1 MRGGS
6 ERNGEAPPGNL
17 TNPIDKKDLNMTA
30 NQPRQPARAA
40 SLHGLVIDRTER
52 PVIDELAALRLQNP
66 CDADYAGFVKNPPSI
81 AAIAVRA
88 RHHAEE
94 AARFVALVQNTNEA
108 TFRSHVGQLF
118 SVVILNN
125 IANIAIALLPA
136 HTGVDRHAKREQ
148 GYAVLGTLDD
158 PHDNPL
164 RSIGQI
170 AFGLRRIDA
179 VQVAHDAIAFAAASG
194 RAPEEPGRATVH
206 SLEEQATLNTWL
218 ARGIDTDALME
229 EARHHVR
236 AATRFARSLRDD
248 DLGPAEYEATNAA
261 QEGAILQHLI
271 AFARIALAPQV
282 HDARARL
289 QSACDQMTARPQ
301 ARATLELAMAMGD
314 HLRSMMTSDR
324 S

>member
-1 MRGGS
+1 
-6 ERNGEAPPGNL
+6 
-17 TNPIDKKDLNMTA
+17 MTA
-30 NQPRQPARAA
+30 HQPRQPEVAA

-52 PVIDELAALRLQNP
+52 PVVDELAALRLQDP
-66 CDADYAGFVKNPPSI
+66 SDADYAAFLKNTPSI

-88 RHHAEE
+88 QHHAEE
-94 AARFVALVQNTNEA
+94 TARFVAMVQNTDEA

-125 IANIAIALLPA
+125 IANIAVALLPA
-136 HTGVDRHAKREQ
+136 RTAVDRHAKREQ
-148 GYAVLGTLDD
+148 GYAVLGTLDG

-164 RSIGQI
+164 RSFGQI
-170 AFGLRRIDA
+170 AFGLRRVDP
-179 VQVAHDAIAFAAASG
+179 VQVAHDAIAYAAASD

-206 SLEEQATLNTWL
+206 SLEEQATLNAWL
-218 ARGIDTDALME
+218 ARGIDADAVMD
-229 EARHHVR
+229 EALRHVR

-248 DLGPAEYEATNAA
+248 DLGPAEYEATIAA

-271 AFARIALAPQV
+271 ALARIALAPQV
-282 HDARARL
+282 RDARARL
-289 QSACDQMTARPQ
+289 QSACDEMTARPQ

-314 HLRSMMTSDR
+314 HLRSMFTSGR

>member
-17 TNPIDKKDLNMTA
+17 ANPIDKKDLNMTA
-30 NQPRQPARAA
+30 NQPRQPAPAA

-52 PVIDELAALRLQNP
+52 AVIDELAALRLQDP
-66 CDADYAGFVKNPPSI
+66 SDADYAAFVKNPPSI

-94 AARFVALVQNTNEA
+94 AARFVAMVQNTNEA
-108 TFRSHVGQLF
+108 TFMSHVGQLF
-118 SVVILNN
+118 GVVILNN
-125 IANIAIALLPA
+125 VANIAVALLPA
-136 HTGVDRHAKREQ
+136 RTGVDRHAKREQ

-158 PHDNPL
+158 PYDNPL

-170 AFGLRRIDA
+170 AFGLRRIDP
-179 VQVAHDAIAFAAASG
+179 VQVAHDAIAFAATSG
-194 RAPEEPGRATVH
+194 RAPGEAGRATVH
-206 SLEEQATLNTWL
+206 TLEEQATLNAWL
-218 ARGIDTDALME
+218 SRELDADALE
-229 EARHHVR
+229 QESRRHVR
-236 AATRFARSLRDD
+236 AAIGFARSLRDD
-248 DLGPAEYEATNAA
+248 DLGPAEYEATSAA

-271 AFARIALAPQV
+271 ALARIALAPQV
-282 HDARARL
+282 HNARARL

-301 ARATLELAMAMGD
+301 ARAALELALAMGD
-314 HLRSMMTSDR
+314 HLRSMLTSGR